1 MAIFT
6 GKARDGSDAA
16 NGHPLSAAGA
26 KRGLFSVISADVVIA
41 GNITATADLHIDGR
55 IEGDVS
61 CSTLIQGQDSLIAGA
76 VTAET
81 ARLGGAIE
89 GSIAVRHLT
98 IERSARIVGDVQYE
112 SISIEVGAS
121 IDGRLK
127 HQPAESES
135 RSFDRT
141 TPVAPLRQIEPIR
154 QLGSGVDTSA
164 SLVAE

>member
-1 MAIFT
+1 VPA
-6 GKARDGSDAA
+6 
-16 NGHPLSAAGA
+16 AAGSA

-41 GNITATADLHIDGR
+41 GNIAASADLHIDGR

-61 CSTLIQGQDSLIAGA
+61 CAALIQGADSRIAGA
-76 VTAET
+76 VVAET

-89 GSIAVRHLT
+89 GSVAVRHLT

-141 TPVAPLRQIEPIR
+141 TPATPLRQIEPLR
-154 QLGSGVDTSA
+154 QLESGVETGA
-164 SLVAE
+164 NLVAE